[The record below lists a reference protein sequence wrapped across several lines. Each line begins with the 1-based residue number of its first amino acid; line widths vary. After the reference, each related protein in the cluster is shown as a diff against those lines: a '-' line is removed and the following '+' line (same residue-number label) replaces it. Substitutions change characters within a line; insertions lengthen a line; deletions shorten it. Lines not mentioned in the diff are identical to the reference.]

1 MDVEV
6 LHQTGELDYVKICEM
21 YKENEFSADIYPF
34 IKDMAQAYAW
44 ADLVIGRSGA
54 MTISELSAVGI
65 PSILIPYP
73 HAMDNHQLFN
83 ARFLEEKKAAV
94 IIEDKKL
101 NSLYLTET
109 IKRILS
115 KDEVLK
121 DMAEAAFDETFVN
134 ASENITQ
141 FCYKMIEK
149 SPLVSSIYPEY

>member
-1 MDVEV
+1 
-6 LHQTGELDYVKICEM
+6 
-21 YKENEFSADIYPF
+21 
-34 IKDMAQAYAW
+34 MAQAYEW

-54 MTISELSAVGI
+54 MTVSELSALGM

-83 ARFLEEKKAAV
+83 ARFLEEKKATV
-94 IIEDKKL
+94 IINDKEL
-101 NSLYLTET
+101 SSEHLIET

-115 KDEVLK
+115 EDGTLQ

-149 SPLVSSIYPEY
+149 PPLITSIYPAE